1 MSVVNNSLR
10 TIDGQNTLVCDTI
23 EISEEIVLDGD
34 NGSDGAVIKSD
45 GINARWSLLSDLLTA
60 GTGISIVGTT
70 ISTSAVPNSA
80 LQNSTISG
88 IALGNNLNNLIAGT
102 NVNFVSSGGDILT
115 TYNGNTET
123 TIITANTEYTAG
135 LGLELSTLTFNAKTD
150 EDTITRTHNVDTL
163 KVLKVPNALTA
174 SSPLTLTGGYDG
186 SSAKSITISNIAN
199 SDLQNSTISG
209 IALGGSLN
217 ALTAS
222 SPLTLTGGYDGSS
235 AKSISI
241 SNIPN
246 SALQNSTI
254 SGKALGTNLANLTA
268 GTNISFSSGTT
279 YNGSTG
285 ITINGLDRPYA
296 LIDYEDSEY
305 YLHFGV
311 ENAHHTISGEHIVH
325 TIGSS
330 SGIDGFFSFSQD
342 SLVFSLKIPVGW
354 EATKVKVGLFED
366 DGAGGYQEAP
376 DASGGGTDMVYIGT
390 KNKLSVS
397 DTPSYE
403 QFAQNS
409 EHTLTTSLTNSH
421 TQFTNVEI
429 FGSIS
434 STHYTAGGYL
444 VLTKSS

>member
-186 SSAKSITISNIAN
+186 SSGKTLTISNIAN

-254 SGKALGTNLANLTA
+254 SGKALGTNLADLTA

-444 VLTKSS
+444 VLTKS

>member
-199 SDLQNSTISG
+199 SDL
-209 IALGGSLN
+209 
-217 ALTAS
+217 
-222 SPLTLTGGYDGSS
+222 
-235 AKSISI
+235 
-241 SNIPN
+241 
-246 SALQNSTI
+246 
-254 SGKALGTNLANLTA
+254 
-268 GTNISFSSGTT
+268 
-279 YNGSTG
+279 
-285 ITINGLDRPYA
+285 
-296 LIDYEDSEY
+296 
-305 YLHFGV
+305 
-311 ENAHHTISGEHIVH
+311 
-325 TIGSS
+325 
-330 SGIDGFFSFSQD
+330 
-342 SLVFSLKIPVGW
+342 
-354 EATKVKVGLFED
+354 
-366 DGAGGYQEAP
+366 
-376 DASGGGTDMVYIGT
+376 
-390 KNKLSVS
+390 
-397 DTPSYE
+397 
-403 QFAQNS
+403 
-409 EHTLTTSLTNSH
+409 
-421 TQFTNVEI
+421 
-429 FGSIS
+429 
-434 STHYTAGGYL
+434 
-444 VLTKSS
+444 

>member
-88 IALGNNLNNLIAGT
+88 VALGNNLNNLIAGT

-186 SSAKSITISNIAN
+186 SSGKTLTISNIAN
-199 SDLQNSTISG
+199 SD
-209 IALGGSLN
+209 
-217 ALTAS
+217 
-222 SPLTLTGGYDGSS
+222 
-235 AKSISI
+235 
-241 SNIPN
+241 
-246 SALQNSTI
+246 LQNSTI

-342 SLVFSLKIPVGW
+342 SLVFSLKIPYGW

-444 VLTKSS
+444 VLTKS